1 MAPKKHPPAPVG
13 SGITR
18 FCFRLRLLLLL
29 LLLLGDDGRLLDSLR
44 WRRRVKGLHAY
55 WCGLNAL
62 SSDRCWLD
70 PLGADLCRGQTDPV
84 HRHELHVVQVD
95 SGGHAHSSLG
105 GQR

>member
-1 MAPKKHPPAPVG
+1 MAPKKHPPTPAG

-18 FCFRLRLLLLL
+18 FCFRLCLLLL
-29 LLLLGDDGRLLDSLR
+29 LLLLGDDGCLLDSLR
-44 WRRRVKGLHAY
+44 WRRRVKGLHANR
-55 WCGLNAL
+55 CGLNAL
-62 SSDRCWLD
+62 SGDRCRLD
-70 PLGADLCRGQTDPV
+70 PLGADLCRGQTNPV